1 MKVGLLTPCYGPEQG
16 PLGRDVYELARAIV
30 RAGGQAEVLVPKPEQ
45 AHPAESDGVLLR
57 YLSLD
62 VDAQTSSMTSMTSR
76 ESLSRNDL
84 SYDLIHAHG
93 YPTLPTLRAAG
104 AAPRRLVFS
113 PWHVQEPQ
121 ARVHRLVRNSH
132 RRLTQWA
139 LDAADLVVCVSRDEA
154 AEMRKRAPRI
164 IERVRMV
171 PGTAELTAI
180 EAAKPFPVARKVI
193 LTLDSLQRGSGV
205 ERIISTLPD
214 LGPGYELV
222 VIGQGR
228 RRRALAAHAADLRVA
243 EQVRFLGP
251 VEDGSLHRWLRT
263 ASVVVSPSQRGICSP
278 ALLGAI
284 ATGLPAVACDSP
296 AHRDL
301 AQLRLARD
309 RMRLVEADASPLR
322 ISEEIA
328 GAIRTARAPSNTSTE
343 PIWETVADH
352 TVSLYESLGSR
363 NRHARSEPAIAPRA
377 RPRAISPRRRRRCAA
392 RRYEQRH
399 HRERL
404 GASSDARHPH
414 RPHLAFRRRA
424 PAFLPTTVSQRLQ
437 PDAQHA

>member
-16 PLGRDVYELARAIV
+16 PLGRDVYELARAVV

-45 AHPAESDGVLLR
+45 THPAESGGVLLR

-62 VDAQTSSMTSMTSR
+62 IDGQTSSMTPR

-113 PWHVQEPQ
+113 PWHVQEPR
-121 ARVHRLVRNSH
+121 ARVHRLMRNSH

-139 LDAADLVVCVSRDEA
+139 LDAADLVVCVSREEA
-154 AEMRKRAPRI
+154 AEMRKQAPRI

-171 PGTAELTAI
+171 PGTTELTAI

-193 LTLDSLQRGSGV
+193 LALDSLQRGSGV
-205 ERIISTLPD
+205 GRIISTLPD

-228 RRRALAAHAADLRVA
+228 RRGALAAHAADLRVA

-263 ASVVVSPSQRGICSP
+263 ASVVVSPSRRGICSP

-284 ATGLPAVACDSP
+284 ATGVPAVACDSP

-309 RMRLVEADASPLR
+309 RMRLVDADASPLR

-328 GAIRTARAPSNTSTE
+328 GAIGTARAPSNTPTE

-352 TVSLYESLGSR
+352 TVSLYETVIAGS
-363 NRHARSEPAIAPRA
+363 PRA
-377 RPRAISPRRRRRCAA
+377 TGAGHRSAQLAA
-392 RRYEQRH
+392 S
-399 HRERL
+399 
-404 GASSDARHPH
+404 GFAA
-414 RPHLAFRRRA
+414 
-424 PAFLPTTVSQRLQ
+424 
-437 PDAQHA
+437 AQTPYSAEAV